1 MSFIAKHVN
10 APEKDSVPSAVP
22 VVQENTDFTKEELEY
37 LLRMLGDANLKGRE
51 VEMFYNLIIKLQNLY
66 VKK

>member
-10 APEKDSVPSAVP
+10 APEKDSVPANVP
-22 VVQENTDFTKEELEY
+22 VIQETTDFTKEELEY